1 MKSSVLILEVD
12 SGNGEANF
20 FFFVLFSVL
29 LLHIFL
35 QSAIYYLNNI

>member
-20 FFFVLFSVL
+20 FLYYFLYYYSTFFYNLPF
-29 LLHIFL
+29 I
-35 QSAIYYLNNI
+35 I